1 MAHAR
6 CGDFGLN
13 YRMENIVALQHLGLA
28 LVIGLLIGTERGWH
42 TRNAH
47 HGQRVAG
54 VRTFGLTA
62 LTGGLV
68 GVLGSALGPLFMGL
82 ALISFAAL
90 VIVSYWLENAAPAQE
105 PDRGITTEVALLTT
119 FILGLSATAG
129 QALIAAISAV
139 VITTLLGLKPILH
152 AWVRRLSAEEL
163 NASIKFLLISVVLLP
178 LLPNQGYGPWQA
190 FNPYLTWWMVVLV
203 SGLSFSGYIAIK
215 WAGERQGIM
224 LASLLGGLVSSTATT
239 ITLAQHA
246 RALRFTPALLAAGIL
261 AAASI
266 MFIRVAIEAG
276 VINAELLPKLLPPLL
291 IMSLVHLGG
300 AFWLWRHS
308 KVEPDSPV
316 VSEASSL
323 SNPFELASA
332 LKFGLLLSAILILSI
347 GARELFG
354 DTGLY
359 ALAFIS
365 GLADVDAL
373 TLSTARMSL
382 GDLAADT
389 ARNTILIATFTNTG
403 VKLLL
408 AYFIGGRALG
418 LRVGVIVLAAMI
430 LASLSLAL

>member
-1 MAHAR
+1 
-6 CGDFGLN
+6 
-13 YRMENIVALQHLGLA
+13 MENIVALQHLGLA
-28 LVIGLLIGTERGWH
+28 LAIGLLIGTERGWH

-68 GVLGSALGPLFMGL
+68 GVLGSTLGPLFMGL

-105 PDRGITTEVALLTT
+105 PDRGITTEVALITT

-190 FNPYLTWWMVVLV
+190 FNPYLAWWMVVLV

-261 AAASI
+261 ATSSI

-276 VINAELLPKLLPPLL
+276 VINADLLPKLLPPLL
-291 IMSLVHLGG
+291 VMSLVHLGG

-308 KVEPDSPV
+308 QAMPDSPV
-316 VSEASSL
+316 VNEASTL
-323 SNPFELASA
+323 SNPFELGSA
-332 LKFGLLLSAILILSI
+332 LKFGLILSAILVLSI

-389 ARNTILIATFTNTG
+389 ARNTILIAAATNTG
-403 VKLLL
+403 VKLVLT
-408 AYFIGGRALG
+408 YVIGGRALG
-418 LRVGVIVLAAMI
+418 LRVGAVVLAAI
-430 LASLSLAL
+430 AFASLSLAL

>member
-1 MAHAR
+1 
-6 CGDFGLN
+6 
-13 YRMENIVALQHLGLA
+13 
-28 LVIGLLIGTERGWH
+28 
-42 TRNAH
+42 
-47 HGQRVAG
+47 
-54 VRTFGLTA
+54 
-62 LTGGLV
+62 
-68 GVLGSALGPLFMGL
+68 
-82 ALISFAAL
+82 
-90 VIVSYWLENAAPAQE
+90 AAPAQE
-105 PDRGITTEVALLTT
+105 PDRGITTEVALMTT

-190 FNPYLTWWMVVLV
+190 FNPYLAWWMVVLV

-246 RALRFTPALLAAGIL
+246 RALRFSPALLAAGIL
-261 AAASI
+261 AASSI

-276 VINAELLPKLLPPLL
+276 VLNAELLPKLLPPLL
-291 IMSLVHLGG
+291 IMSLVHLAG

-308 KVEPDSPV
+308 QAVPDSPV
-316 VSEASSL
+316 ASQASSL
-323 SNPFELASA
+323 SNPFELGHA
-332 LKFGLLLSAILILSI
+332 LKFGLLLSTILVLSI

-389 ARNTILIATFTNTG
+389 ARNAILIAAFTNTG

-418 LRVGVIVLAAMI
+418 LRVGAVVLAAI
-430 LASLSLAL
+430 AFASLSLAL